1 MLTMAVATDNT
12 EKRSKLFWRKIEIL
26 FFFHFS
32 GIASF
37 CKTRPVA
44 CKFPFYDGNGDLH
57 NNCTN
62 TKLYADDENSSENV
76 NFLWCATE
84 TNEDDDMVFW
94 GKCDLESCFPEKKG
108 NYLVL
113 KSYNLDRRKYLYL
126 LLFSFGLTFLY

>member
-1 MLTMAVATDNT
+1 MLLQ
-12 EKRSKLFWRKIEIL
+12 KRGPNCFDGKLKSC

-113 KSYNLDRRKYLYL
+113 KSYNLEENICICCSSHL
-126 LLFSFGLTFLY
+126 G

>member
-1 MLTMAVATDNT
+1 MPLIIQIKGPNCFDG
-12 EKRSKLFWRKIEIL
+12 KLKSY
-26 FFFHFS
+26 FFHFS

-113 KSYNLDRRKYLYL
+113 KSYYLEENICICCSSHL
-126 LLFSFGLTFLY
+126 G

>member
-1 MLTMAVATDNT
+1 MT
-12 EKRSKLFWRKIEIL
+12 ENWNPI
-26 FFFHFS
+26 FFHFS

-113 KSYNLDRRKYLYL
+113 KSYNLEENISICCSSHL
-126 LLFSFGLTFLY
+126 G